1 MKKIFFTMLIM
12 SSLISF
18 ANAQSQEKVSIIKPT
33 LGGAISM
40 TFNKNFGYFNF
51 AGPGLRAGYKDF
63 GISAHML
70 PSLQFNFNKP
80 TTGSSIRPILGTG
93 LMFWYKRMSIVIIEY
108 YNAAPMVDYKDKWTP
123 AVGIGYKFGK

>member
-1 MKKIFFTMLIM
+1 MLIM
-12 SSLISF
+12 SRLMNV
-18 ANAQSQEKVSIIKPT
+18 ANAQTQEKISIVKPT

-40 TFNKNFGYFNF
+40 TFNKDFAYFNF
-51 AGPGLRAGYKDF
+51 AGPGLRVGYKDF

-80 TTGSSIRPILGTG
+80 STGSSIRPILGTG

-108 YNAAPMVDYKDKWTP
+108 YNAATIADYKDKWTP